1 MRLLACARRLGHS
14 VAGAGTKSLGTGR
27 HGPAKFVRALATP
40 RSPLSGAGFVT
51 LTGGGAGGVSVA
63 AAVLLHR
70 GLATGGGRKPA
81 SPGKADGAHANE
93 ARRLREV
100 DERRSGI
107 ESLSVQGEIGSMA
120 RRTWNV
126 IKGVWT
132 EAGGGRSATGKCE
145 AGSSAANAPGAV
157 PGAARL
163 SDRKRAA
170 ATIGRVLQLAQPEK
184 KILALALASMLITTP
199 MTLIM
204 PAAVGQLLDVSVSAD
219 AVMSPLTVAGMLL
232 GVFAVQGVF
241 MSARDGLL
249 AIAGERI
256 AARLR
261 TRTYAAILRQDMTF
275 FDHSRTGELV
285 NRLSSD
291 VAVVQKALT
300 NNVTSALRAFGMA
313 LGGTG
318 MMIHTCPKLAFVS
331 LLVLPLGGALAV
343 FIGRFLK
350 RKQREVQDMLAATA
364 QRAEECLTHMRLVR
378 AFARERDEVH
388 EYEHLMLE
396 SREVSISIGIAS
408 ALLGSVIHVAA
419 NVALAGV
426 LGYGGTLV
434 LSGEI
439 TVGRLTSFLL
449 YSIYVGFNFGTLST
463 VYSDLMKAA
472 GAAEKLFYL
481 MDKKPDLP
489 AYDSHAQLRRLEN
502 YQASIEFV
510 DVGFAYPTRP
520 DVTIL
525 NGLSVYVAPG
535 QVLGLVGT
543 SGSGKS
549 TLMQLLT
556 LLYQPTRGRVL
567 LDGVDIQSLDP
578 SWLRSEIGVVQ
589 QESALFGCSIAD
601 NIRYGKPLA
610 SDAEVLF
617 ISVHSCEEYF
627 FVVVD

>member
-1 MRLLACARRLGHS
+1 MKLLACARSLGHS

-27 HGPAKFVRALATP
+27 HGPAKVVRALATL

-51 LTGGGAGGVSVA
+51 LAGWASDVP
-63 AAVLLHR
+63 AVLLHR

-93 ARRLREV
+93 ARRLCEV

-132 EAGGGRSATGKCE
+132 EAGGGRSATEKCE
-145 AGSSAANAPGAV
+145 AGRSAANAPGAV

-275 FDHSRTGELV
+275 FRPFPHG
-285 NRLSSD
+285 
-291 VAVVQKALT
+291 
-300 NNVTSALRAFGMA
+300 RA
-313 LGGTG
+313 
-318 MMIHTCPKLAFVS
+318 
-331 LLVLPLGGALAV
+331 
-343 FIGRFLK
+343 R
-350 RKQREVQDMLAATA
+350 
-364 QRAEECLTHMRLVR
+364 
-378 AFARERDEVH
+378 
-388 EYEHLMLE
+388 
-396 SREVSISIGIAS
+396 
-408 ALLGSVIHVAA
+408 
-419 NVALAGV
+419 
-426 LGYGGTLV
+426 
-434 LSGEI
+434 
-439 TVGRLTSFLL
+439 
-449 YSIYVGFNFGTLST
+449 
-463 VYSDLMKAA
+463 
-472 GAAEKLFYL
+472 
-481 MDKKPDLP
+481 
-489 AYDSHAQLRRLEN
+489 
-502 YQASIEFV
+502 
-510 DVGFAYPTRP
+510 
-520 DVTIL
+520 
-525 NGLSVYVAPG
+525 
-535 QVLGLVGT
+535 
-543 SGSGKS
+543 
-549 TLMQLLT
+549 
-556 LLYQPTRGRVL
+556 
-567 LDGVDIQSLDP
+567 QSP
-578 SWLRSEIGVVQ
+578 
-589 QESALFGCSIAD
+589 F
-601 NIRYGKPLA
+601 
-610 SDAEVLF
+610 
-617 ISVHSCEEYF
+617 
-627 FVVVD
+627 